1 MNNNVRV
8 SFLVLVILQA
18 IHSAE
23 EFIFKFY
30 DRFPPMRFLY
40 QNVPHLAKPAFAIS
54 NALLILV
61 GLVCFYYWVQAG
73 RRGATVVVWI
83 WIIME
88 SLNVVAHIVW
98 AVSIGWYNP
107 GLLTGLLF
115 VPVLI
120 YLCYLMR
127 HVSSHG
133 VAEQLVGP
141 GVPTSR
147 DVSQQQ

>member
-1 MNNNVRV
+1 MNNSVRV

-23 EFIFKFY
+23 EFIFNFY

-40 QNVPHLAKPAFAIS
+40 QKAPYLAKPAFAIA
-54 NALLILV
+54 NAVLILV
-61 GLVCFYYWVQAG
+61 GFICFYYWVQPG

-88 SLNVVAHIVW
+88 SLNVVAHSVW
-98 AVSIGWYNP
+98 AVSIGGYNP
-107 GLLTGLLF
+107 GFLTALLF

-127 HVSSHG
+127 QVSANG
-133 VAEQLVGP
+133 VAKQLVG
-141 GVPTSR
+141 R
-147 DVSQQQ
+147 ERR